1 MKKTPLLAVVLS
13 GLLVLVSCN
22 TVSKDA
28 QKSSTR
34 LIVTSVL
41 GTTAD
46 GQSAAFLE
54 SDVRLYDG
62 TVAADAAQITLMAS
76 LIDPD
81 PVNPPST
88 YNDITLTSFS
98 VSYTLPNGTG
108 TPGVDVPMPI
118 ENSLSTIY
126 IQVDKSITVPFI
138 VVQAIAKQAAPLVAL
153 AGTGNSIQVNAL
165 ITFEGQDGVG
175 RKVSASGSLPITF
188 ADYLDL
194 PPADAPVKR

>member
-88 YNDITLTSFS
+88 YNDI
-98 VSYTLPNGTG
+98 TLPNGTG